1 MTLCEINMIASK
13 VEEKLNLK
21 GLLQVLQQ
29 ELQQQIVYS
38 QDVLM
43 NLEEVAEWLHKSP
56 DAVKHMCYRGQI
68 PNHKNGS
75 EFWFIRREITEYI
88 ASLPSSLDNKKST

>member
-1 MTLCEINMIASK
+1 MIASK

-21 GLLQVLQQ
+21 KLLQ
-29 ELQQQIVYS
+29 ELQQQMVYS

-43 NLEEVAEWLHKSP
+43 NLEEVAKWLHKSP

-75 EFWFIRREITEYI
+75 EFWFIQREITEYI